1 MKLNKINIHN
11 IRSILTAEI
20 EAKDY
25 MLLVGSNNAGKSNLL
40 NAIRIF
46 YDDLKWTS
54 DDFPKAGAT
63 DNESWVELQFKLD
76 DGEWLNLADQY
87 KEGVSDYTLTVRRY
101 FKSED
106 RTLVQK
112 DQSNIYGYINGELSK
127 DQFYG
132 AKNVGTAKVGQILYV
147 PALTTPSEQTKL
159 SGPSPLRNMINFL
172 LKKVVSKSKAY
183 QEVSDAFEKLNIEAR
198 QANGFLSEIS
208 SPLNQALSNW
218 QIQIDLSVN
227 TVAPEDISKNLVKFD
242 FIDQTLSGAGFDLD
256 RYGHGFQRSV
266 IYELIRL
273 APTFKDD
280 KKVDKK
286 EFNPSFNLIL
296 FEEPEAFLHP
306 SQQENMAYHLRRM
319 GSEVDQQ
326 VIITTHS
333 PIFAGK
339 AANQINQIIRIERQ
353 DGVSNIFQPKSAQL
367 DKIFEQGGNLL
378 AALKEFVERPNL
390 SNESKK
396 KAKEFIANSPNE
408 DIAEQEEIFRFQLW
422 LDGDR
427 STLFFANKVL
437 IVEGAT
443 ERALFNYLL
452 ANEWGELSE
461 HHICI
466 IDALGKFNFHRYM
479 GLLDAYG
486 IPHGVILDDDN
497 EKNHHLVIN
506 ELIENSANKYTL
518 NPPIKLQSCL
528 EIFLSLPITS
538 SARGERKVLAIL
550 KAVTSGEIPPHKLQ
564 ELKEKFCEALAI

>member
-1 MKLNKINIHN
+1 MKLNKVNIHN
-11 IRSILTAEI
+11 IRSILEAEI

-25 MLLVGSNNAGKSNLL
+25 MLLVGPNNAGKSNLL

-46 YDDLKWTS
+46 YDDLKWAP
-54 DDFPKAGAT
+54 DDFPKTGAM

-76 DGEWLNLADQY
+76 QNEWLNLADQY
-87 KEGVSDYTLTVRRY
+87 KESISENTLTVRRY
-101 FKSED
+101 FKSD
-106 RTLVQK
+106 DKTLVQK
-112 DQSNIYGYINGELSK
+112 DQSNIYAYINGELSK

-147 PALTTPSEQTKL
+147 PALATPSEQTKL

-198 QANGFLSEIS
+198 QTNGFLSEIS

-242 FIDQTLSGAGFDLD
+242 FVDQTLSGAAFDLD

-273 APTFKDD
+273 APNFKED

-319 GSEVDQQ
+319 GSADNQQ

-339 AANQINQIIRIERQ
+339 AANEINQIIRIQRLN
-353 DGVSNIFQPKSAQL
+353 GVSSVFQPKAAQL

-378 AALKEFVERPNL
+378 AVMEEFIERPNL
-390 SNESKK
+390 SNKSKEEAK
-396 KAKEFIANSPNE
+396 KFIANSPNE

-443 ERALFNYLL
+443 EKALFNYLL
-452 ANEWGELSE
+452 ANDWGDLSD

-479 GLLDAYG
+479 GLLEAYG

-506 ELIENSANKYTL
+506 ELIESSANKYTL
-518 NPPIKLQSCL
+518 YSPIKLQNCL
-528 EIFLSLPITS
+528 EIFLSIPMNST
-538 SARGERKVLAIL
+538 RGDRKVLEIL
-550 KAVTSGEIPPHKLQ
+550 KAVTSGKIPPNKLD
-564 ELKEKFCEALAI
+564 ELKKKFCTALAI